1 MKKLILIV
9 EDDPD
14 IGNLIQS
21 ALTDAGFDTKRAY
34 SGTEA
39 MLLIESGRFDLILL
53 DLMLPGMSGEEIVKK
68 VGTSIPII
76 ILSAKAGLDDKVN
89 NLLGGAVDYITK
101 PFQREELLARI
112 QVQLRQNEGRRQSL
126 SFGKVYINDELN
138 TAFAG
143 DTPLKLTKTEYS
155 ILRLLIKSPKR
166 IFSRSQIIDLL
177 TDNDREIW
185 DSSLNVHIHNLR
197 KKIYN
202 ACGEYYIEAIWGM
215 GYRFY
220 DEKS

>member
-68 VGTSIPII
+68 VGTSILII

-89 NLLGGAVDYITK
+89 NLLCG
-101 PFQREELLARI
+101 
-112 QVQLRQNEGRRQSL
+112 
-126 SFGKVYINDELN
+126 
-138 TAFAG
+138 AG
-143 DTPLKLTKTEYS
+143 D
-155 ILRLLIKSPKR
+155 
-166 IFSRSQIIDLL
+166 
-177 TDNDREIW
+177 
-185 DSSLNVHIHNLR
+185 
-197 KKIYN
+197 
-202 ACGEYYIEAIWGM
+202 
-215 GYRFY
+215 
-220 DEKS
+220 

>member
-143 DTPLKLTKTEYS
+143 VTPLKLTMTENS
-155 ILRLLIKSPKR
+155 ILRLLI
-166 IFSRSQIIDLL
+166 
-177 TDNDREIW
+177 
-185 DSSLNVHIHNLR
+185 
-197 KKIYN
+197 
-202 ACGEYYIEAIWGM
+202 
-215 GYRFY
+215 
-220 DEKS
+220 